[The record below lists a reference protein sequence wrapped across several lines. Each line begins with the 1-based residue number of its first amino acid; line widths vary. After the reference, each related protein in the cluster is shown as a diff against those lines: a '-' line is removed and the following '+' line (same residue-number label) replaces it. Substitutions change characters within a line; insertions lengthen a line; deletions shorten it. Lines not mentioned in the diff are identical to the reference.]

1 MIDRST
7 VRTARRA
14 AGSVTALA
22 AALVLTACASAAP
35 GMPGGAAPTN
45 GPGFPVALDRAAS
58 GEIWGLGGS
67 TAVEIDPSGRVERR
81 IEFGFLPSPW
91 TITALAA
98 GTDDRL
104 FLSAVWS
111 DGEAFGDIVAFDAAT
126 GEHTVVAHQES
137 PVGDLAVVGDDVVFV
152 SFAADD
158 ERSFTVRRASPTGEI
173 ADLAELAGDGSRA
186 TIAADATGTIAV
198 TTADGV
204 ARLSPSGGTLTEWA
218 LPSESTG
225 IAISPTGRVV
235 VTADGD
241 PGCERW
247 LTVGDTGSSRI
258 DGPCLPRGFVWLD
271 EDTVLVSIGDE
282 NSADLVHVP
291 VQSSPNGR

>member
-22 AALVLTACASAAP
+22 AALVLTACGSVAP
-35 GMPGGAAPTN
+35 GAAAPTAD
-45 GPGFPVALDRAAS
+45 PGFPVALDRGPS

-67 TAVEIDPSGRVERR
+67 TAVEIDPSGRVETR
-81 IEFGFLPSPW
+81 IELDFLPSPW
-91 TITALAA
+91 TITAVAA

-111 DGEAFGDIVAFDAAT
+111 DGAAFGDIVAFDTAT
-126 GEHTVVAHQES
+126 GAHTVVAHQES

-158 ERSFTVRRASPTGEI
+158 ERSFRVRRASPTGEI
-173 ADLAELAGDGSRA
+173 ADLAELAGDGRRA
-186 TIAADATGTIAV
+186 AIAADATGTIAV

-204 ARLSPSGGTLTEWA
+204 ARLFPNDGTLTEWA
-218 LPSESTG
+218 LASESTG
-225 IAISPTGRVV
+225 LAISPAGRVV

-258 DGPCLPRGFVWLD
+258 DGPCRPRGFVWLD
-271 EDTVLVSIGDE
+271 EGTILVSTGDE
-282 NSADLVHVP
+282 NGAGVVRVP
-291 VQSSPNGR
+291 VQSSPSGR